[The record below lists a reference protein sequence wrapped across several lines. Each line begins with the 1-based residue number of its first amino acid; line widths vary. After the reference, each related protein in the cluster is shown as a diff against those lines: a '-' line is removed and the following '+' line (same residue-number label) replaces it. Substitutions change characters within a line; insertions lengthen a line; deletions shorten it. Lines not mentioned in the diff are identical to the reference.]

1 MLRIFFFQAWE
12 YAENIL
18 FFRPE
23 NMPENILFSGLRPR
37 WWRRVT
43 NGRWGDKAYRKIS
56 FASLRSLTPSS
67 CWLHHIS
74 PTSIYR
80 LYVNSEDFELCRQ
93 VEVKEHH
100 RAENRAN
107 GAARSEF
114 FFVLSLSGGFEEK
127 DIAVS
132 WWEVL
137 EFWTTKIFL
146 VGELLRVGG
155 AGLGI
160 NILPRGGRYFSCQPT
175 CRGQQ

>member
-1 MLRIFFFQAWE
+1 MPRIFFFRPENILFFQAWE
-12 YAENIL
+12 YA
-18 FFRPE
+18 
-23 NMPENILFSGLRPR
+23 ENILFSGLRPR

-67 CWLHHIS
+67 CWLHHKS
-74 PTSIYR
+74 PTSIWR
-80 LYVNSEDFELCRQ
+80 LYVNSEDFEFCRQ

-107 GAARSEF
+107 GAARSDF
-114 FFVLSLSGGFEEK
+114 FFLSLSGGFEEK

-137 EFWTTKIFL
+137 EFWTTLIFL
-146 VGELLRVGG
+146 VGELLRVEG
-155 AGLGI
+155 AELGI
-160 NILPRGGRYFSCQPT
+160 NILPRRGRYFSCQPT